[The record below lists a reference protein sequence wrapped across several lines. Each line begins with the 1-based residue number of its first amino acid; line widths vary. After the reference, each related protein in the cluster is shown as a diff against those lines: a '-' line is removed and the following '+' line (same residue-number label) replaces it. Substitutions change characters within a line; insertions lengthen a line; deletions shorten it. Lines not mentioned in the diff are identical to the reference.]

1 MTQADLEGLV
11 DRPADFL
18 TDADP
23 IVRRLAVSACAP
35 DVSEHFEA
43 IAALTGDADAAVRA
57 EAVEVIAMAGIR
69 ALPVLD
75 AVRGDPDERVVEALA
90 TAYGEIEDARSV
102 EWLIEAATAS
112 GSRQVREAAVAAL
125 GAIGDPQAL
134 PCLLDLVASG
144 PPQVRRRAVV
154 ALTAF
159 DGDEVEAALYAA
171 RDDRNPM
178 VREAAEMVVG
188 RTPNPRDP

>member
-1 MTQADLEGLV
+1 MTGLEGLI
-11 DRPADFL
+11 DEPWRFL
-18 TDADP
+18 SDP
-23 IVRRLAVSACAP
+23 DPVVRRLAVSACAP
-35 DVSEHFEA
+35 RVTERFDE
-43 IAALTGDADAAVRA
+43 IAALTGDPDPLVRA
-57 EAVEVIAMAGIR
+57 EAVEVLSAAGKR

-90 TAYGEIEDARSV
+90 TAYGEIEDRSPV
-102 EWLIEAATAS
+102 GWLIAS
-112 GSRQVREAAVAAL
+112 AEGSESRQVQEAAVAAL
-125 GAIGDPQAL
+125 GAIGDERAL
-134 PCLLDLVASG
+134 PHLLDIVKSG

-159 DGDEVEAALYAA
+159 DGEDVEAALYAA

-188 RTPNPRDP
+188 RAKS